1 MKKIF
6 VYAAVTLLILLSCNH
21 LCSSQTLKASYEERL
36 EALVL
41 KNELPGMRFSII
53 YPEGDQIDCAAG
65 FADTEKGVLL
75 DTEHIMFSGSIGKTY
90 AVAVLMQLYEEGKID
105 LDARFIEYFPET
117 AWLKRLPNMERITV
131 RQLLEHT
138 SGLPRY
144 IDQQGVWDSLYN
156 NPDKVWNYEDRFA
169 FILDKEPVHEA
180 GNGWFYSDSNYLLI
194 GMLIEKTTGSPY
206 YKDVEDRILDKE
218 GLRNTVPG
226 ISREI
231 LNLPMGYSGLPPF
244 FRMPEKVVK
253 NGKYAFNPQMEWT
266 GGGFASTTGDLA
278 RWAKAYYTAKYFS
291 AESLDQITSINP
303 NGDNLGDG
311 LSYGMGS
318 FVFETEY
325 GRMWGHT
332 GFVPGFLSIF
342 GYFPETSIALA
353 LQVNCDYATRKKSLE
368 QFLEDLLEVSRDK

>member
-1 MKKIF
+1 MKRL
-6 VYAAVTLLILLSCNH
+6 AVISCVALILSVSYNAYGQ
-21 LCSSQTLKASYEERL
+21 SQAVKESIENRL
-36 EALVL
+36 EELVEQ
-41 KNELPGMRFSII
+41 NSLPGMRFSII

-65 FADTEKGVLL
+65 FADSEKGILL

-90 AVAVLMQLYEEGKID
+90 AVAVLMQLYEEEKID
-105 LDARFIEYFPET
+105 LDARFIEFFPET
-117 AWLKRLPNMERITV
+117 AWLKRLPNMEQITV

-144 IDQQGVWDSLYN
+144 IDEQGVWDSLYN
-156 NPDKVWNYEDRFA
+156 NPDKVWDYEDRLA
-169 FILDKEPVHEA
+169 FIFDKEPVHEA

-194 GMLIEKTTGSPY
+194 GMLIEKTTASPY
-206 YKDVEDRILDKE
+206 YKDVKDRILEKE

-231 LNLPMGYSGLPPF
+231 INLPMGYSGLPPF
-244 FRMPEKVVK
+244 FRMPEKVVE

-291 AESLDQITSINP
+291 AESLDQITTINP
-303 NGDNLGDG
+303 NGGNLGDG

-368 QFLEDLLEVSRDK
+368 QFLVDILQVILKN